1 MFSLFTGIIVLLV
14 VMFIFPILMEFVD
27 VIELL
32 KLESNEDIV
41 PVLFKKIMI
50 KNNTKTIKSKSMIV
64 LCFLFLL

>member
-1 MFSLFTGIIVLLV
+1 MFSLFTGIMVLLV
-14 VMFIFPILMEFVD
+14 VMFIFSMLIEFVD